1 MFSRRGETPE
11 PLRSFDLTSRHSI
24 LRVAL
29 RINGG
34 SQTLSELGPDIS
46 DTALDFI
53 QETRQFIR
61 FGIASCASSSIRIVM
76 GTIGPAW
83 SPSLLLIWTIW
94 RWLLLV
100 AARRRGVRLLTLLS
114 LLTL

>member
-11 PLRSFDLTSRHSI
+11 PLRSFDPTSRHSI
-24 LRVAL
+24 LCVAL

-61 FGIASCASSSIRIVM
+61 FGIASCASSIRIVM

-83 SPSLLLIWTIW
+83 SPSLLLIWTTW